1 MVGAYQTFW
10 SGDGDY
16 ALARELCSKAL
27 TAQQDRAVAPQG
39 PPIEMDALNLEA
51 LASLSAGAYADAVHA
66 YSQAAEVA
74 RADGY
79 PGIAA
84 TYLAFGVNARVLGG
98 LGAEEAIAEAEDS
111 ATLAR
116 ESGMPGAIVQ
126 SLTTLALALAE
137 HDPPRAR
144 ALLDESIE
152 RGGGE
157 HISGNYVACSMVA
170 GRLRDWDLTVTL
182 TARAMD
188 VWLWDMSPL
197 WAAICFAEC
206 ARAVAED
213 NLEVAGI
220 LRGAAYAAFRQ
231 ASPVDVSAR
240 PPDSSP
246 VDASANFVLTALR
259 ETGDLVAA
267 ALGDDRRRQ
276 LRAEGAAMSVDEAI
290 AYALEHIDLR
300 YRAHSVELGGAK

>member
-1 MVGAYQTFW
+1 MAI
-10 SGDGDY
+10 
-16 ALARELCSKAL
+16 
-27 TAQQDRAVAPQG
+27 QG
-39 PPIEMDALNLEA
+39 LRPHILP
-51 LASLSAGAYADAVHA
+51 
-66 YSQAAEVA
+66 
-74 RADGY
+74 
-79 PGIAA
+79 
-84 TYLAFGVNARVLGG
+84 FGVNARVLGG

-111 ATLAR
+111 VALAR

-197 WAAICFAEC
+197 WAAICLAEC
-206 ARAVAED
+206 ARAFAED

-231 ASPVDVSAR
+231 ASPVDDSAR
-240 PPDSSP
+240 PETSRA
-246 VDASANFVLTALR
+246 DASANFVLAALR

-267 ALGDDRRRQ
+267 ALGADRRRE
-276 LRAEGAAMSVDEAI
+276 LRVAGAAMRVDEAI
-290 AYALEHIDLR
+290 SYALDNIDPKYLAR
-300 YRAHSVELGGAK
+300 SADLGGWT

>member
-1 MVGAYQTFW
+1 MTTQAPFGTVTFMLTDLEGSTRIWEQNPTAMKSAMVRH
-10 SGDGDY
+10 D
-16 ALARELCSKAL
+16 EL
-27 TAQQDRAVAPQG
+27 
-39 PPIEMDALNLEA
+39 LEK
-51 LASLSAGAYADAVHA
+51 
-66 YSQAAEVA
+66 
-74 RADGY
+74 
-79 PGIAA
+79 
-84 TYLAFGVNARVLGG
+84 
-98 LGAEEAIAEAEDS
+98 AIAENDGFVFS
-111 ATLAR
+111 R
-116 ESGMPGAIVQ
+116 MGDGMAAAF
-126 SLTTLALALAE
+126 ST
-137 HDPPRAR
+137 
-144 ALLDESIE
+144 
-152 RGGGE
+152 
-157 HISGNYVACSMVA
+157 MVA

-231 ASPVDVSAR
+231 ASPVDDSAR

-276 LRAEGAAMSVDEAI
+276 LRD
-290 AYALEHIDLR
+290 
-300 YRAHSVELGGAK
+300 